1 MTVGKP
7 RPKNPRTLKKRGQS
21 DPEGLFKVKTGK
33 TGAEEFVLMN
43 KDAVAVACSICIP
56 VQKKTNTKYNCTLV

>member
-21 DPEGLFKVKTGK
+21 DPEGLFKVKTG
-33 TGAEEFVLMN
+33 AEEFVLMN

-56 VQKKTNTKYNCTLV
+56 VKKKTNTKYNCPLV